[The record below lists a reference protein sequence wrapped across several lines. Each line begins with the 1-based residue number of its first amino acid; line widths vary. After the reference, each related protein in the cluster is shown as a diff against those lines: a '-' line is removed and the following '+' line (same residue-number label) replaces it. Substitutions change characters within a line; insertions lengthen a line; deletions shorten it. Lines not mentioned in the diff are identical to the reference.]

1 VLAKRDIQWPCRN
14 AIQIYNAIRRISVE
28 MIGGMGESCS
38 PNHNR
43 PGLFSSSVD
52 VKFQVSL
59 RSRHAHLDSRST
71 ALAVSMMDND
81 LELRDFANVTRL
93 FPLPNLVMFP
103 HVVLPLHI
111 FEPRYRQMT
120 EDALAG
126 DRLITMV
133 QITPPAR
140 GEHWTEP
147 VPLESVGCLGKIIQ
161 HERLA
166 DGRFNLLL
174 LGRKRVRLLREI
186 ATEKL
191 YRIAEVDILQDQ
203 PAALPEGPARA
214 ELIGLFRQLFESQR
228 KLDPDL
234 AELLNKPVP
243 LGLLA
248 DIITHALD
256 LPPALKQRLLA
267 ESSVDRRVD
276 TIRTILRLV
285 TPGEGRHR
293 PFPPP
298 FSVN

>member
-1 VLAKRDIQWPCRN
+1 VLANPDIEWPCRH
-14 AIQIYNAIRRISVE
+14 AEQTYNTLME
-28 MIGGMGESCS
+28 
-38 PNHNR
+38 
-43 PGLFSSSVD
+43 
-52 VKFQVSL
+52 
-59 RSRHAHLDSRST
+59 
-71 ALAVSMMDND
+71 ND
-81 LELRDFANVTRL
+81 LDLRDFANVTRL
-93 FPLPNLVMFP
+93 VPLPNLVMFP

-126 DRLITMV
+126 DRLITIV

-161 HERLA
+161 HERQA

-191 YRIAEVDILQDQ
+191 YRIAEVDILQDL
-203 PAALPEGPARA
+203 PAALPDDPARA
-214 ELIGLFRQLFESQR
+214 ELIGLFRQFFESRR

-234 AELLNKPVP
+234 AEFLNKPVP

-248 DIITHALD
+248 DIIAHALD
-256 LPPALKQRLLA
+256 LPPAVKQRLL
-267 ESSVDRRVD
+267 EENSVDRRVD
-276 TIRTILRLV
+276 AIRSVLRQV
-285 TPGEGRHR
+285 TPGEGQYR

-298 FSVN
+298 FSQN